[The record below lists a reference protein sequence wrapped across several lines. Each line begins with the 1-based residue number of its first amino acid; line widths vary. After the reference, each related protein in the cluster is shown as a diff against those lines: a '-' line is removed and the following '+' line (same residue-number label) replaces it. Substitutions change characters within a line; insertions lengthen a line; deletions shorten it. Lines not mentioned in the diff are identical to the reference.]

1 MRVPC
6 QGLCSQSNLL
16 TFELD
21 TDHMKVFHLHY
32 AALPA
37 QLKLAL
43 SPQARMTGA
52 ATRQANLPVES

>member
-6 QGLCSQSNLL
+6 QGLYSQPNRL

-21 TDHMKVFHLHY
+21 TDHMKVFHLN

-37 QLKLAL
+37 ELTMAS
-43 SPQARMTGA
+43 SPQPRVNEA
-52 ATRQANLPVES
+52 ATCQANLPVET